1 MHRSLAAATA
11 LVLFAGSTLAQTT
24 PAQPVTPTT
33 PSTSAPAAK
42 PAETKPDTTQMAA
55 KAIAYLRSQ
64 QDPTGGWAVNPEGPT
79 FPAITGLAVA
89 GMLADPTLKP
99 TDPMLVKGIDFMLSK
114 AQPDGGIY
122 DTVLPSYNTSIC
134 VAALGKVQNPS
145 PQVKTVIKNA
155 QDFLR
160 TLQYGEGAVARPNMP
175 DSAQPVEKS
184 HAFYGGWGYGRHGRP
199 DLSNTAFVLEGLHAS
214 GVPSD
219 DPAFQRALVFLQ
231 RVQMLD
237 TRAGT
242 KVNEMEYAKGS
253 KQGGFIYATSV
264 SKDDVG
270 KGQSQTALGPIE
282 ETLDDGTRVSRLR
295 AYGSMTYAGFKSY
308 LYAGLKKDD
317 PRVQAA
323 LEWIGRNYT
332 LTENPGAGMDGQY
345 YFYVIF
351 ARAMEA
357 YGDPHVRVTEKDGST
372 TERRWAVDL
381 VNQLATLQEA
391 DGSFRPMKDGA
402 RWMEDNKTLITAY
415 SLIALEAART
425 DLEKHPVK

>member
-1 MHRSLAAATA
+1 MTRFFSASAA
-11 LVLFAGSTLAQTT
+11 LMLFSGSCLAQTAPT
-24 PAQPVTPTT
+24 QPP
-33 PSTSAPAAK
+33 APAAP
-42 PAETKPDTTQMAA
+42 PANAPALTRKPDAAQMAA
-55 KAIAYLRSQ
+55 KAIAYLKSQ
-64 QDPTGGWAVNPEGPT
+64 QDAATGGWAVNPNGPT
-79 FPAITGLAVA
+79 FPAITGLALA
-89 GMLADPTLKP
+89 GMLADPAVKP
-99 TDPMLVKGIDFMLSK
+99 TDPVVVKGLEFILSK
-114 AQPDGGIY
+114 VHPDGGIY
-122 DTVLPSYNTSIC
+122 DKVLPSYNTAIC
-134 VAALGKVQNPS
+134 LATLGKISNPS
-145 PQVKTVIKNA
+145 PQMKSAIKNA

-160 TLQYGEGAVARPNMP
+160 SLQYGEGAVVRADAA
-175 DSAQPVEKS
+175 DSAKPVEKS
-184 HAFYGGWGYGRHGRP
+184 HPFYGAWGYGRHGRP
-199 DLSNTAFVLEGLHAS
+199 DLSNSAFVLEGLHAS

-231 RVQMLD
+231 RVQMLEQRD
-237 TRAGT
+237 GV
-242 KVNEMEYAKGS
+242 KVNDMPYAKGS

-264 SKDDVG
+264 SKDELGV
-270 KGQSQTALGPIE
+270 GQSQTAMGPIE
-282 ETLDDGTRVSRLR
+282 ETLDDGTKVSRLR

-357 YGDPHVRVTEKDGST
+357 YGDPIVRVTNADGST

-402 RWMEDNKTLITAY
+402 RWMEDNKALITAY
-415 SLIALEAART
+415 SLIALEAARA
-425 DLEKHPVK
+425 DLAKHPTQ